1 MSLSNHRRDLFSI
14 YLHCRIQEA
23 LAGAYD
29 ESCGQRG
36 TGSSLRAK
44 TVMWQEVHDRKD
56 QIFSAGI
63 DGVMNRLR
71 KIEDDVENVL
81 TKAVTGALAIVRL
94 FFDTF

>member
-1 MSLSNHRRDLFSI
+1 
-14 YLHCRIQEA
+14 
-23 LAGAYD
+23 
-29 ESCGQRG
+29 
-36 TGSSLRAK
+36 
-44 TVMWQEVHDRKD
+44 MWQEVHDRKD